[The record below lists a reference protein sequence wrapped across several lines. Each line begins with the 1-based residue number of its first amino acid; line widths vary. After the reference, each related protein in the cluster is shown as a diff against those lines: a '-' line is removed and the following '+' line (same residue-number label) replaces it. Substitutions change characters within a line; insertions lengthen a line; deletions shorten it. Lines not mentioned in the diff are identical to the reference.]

1 MGGQEAAVAG
11 SQGVVFTATDRKII
25 EERGGRTDRVRN
37 FIDALKDRPLTP
49 EVENEECN
57 ARPEQDIHE
66 LEGRYREHRRM
77 LKHSALYVP
86 EERVEINSELPD
98 DYQETPPLAF
108 EPETPIL
115 TQPSV
120 PAPTPEPAAKKKIIK
135 KTPAKNPRT
144 VEQAET
150 KPAELFDKLNQEQE
164 QKHAIRSK
172 VRTLHLQRL
181 FSNDEDEFKELTAAI
196 SRELI
201 ASTADSGRPYLEAKL
216 QELTLGTALY
226 KLKLLTSLESMEHD
240 EHHQKT
246 LKWLKKT
253 ISRLS
258 KK

>member
-25 EERGGRTDRVRN
+25 EERGGGVDRARH
-37 FIDALKDRPLTP
+37 FIDVLKDRPLTP
-49 EVENEECN
+49 EVENEETS

-66 LEGRYREHRRM
+66 LEGRYREHRSM

-98 DYQETPPLAF
+98 DYQETAPIMI
-108 EPETPIL
+108 EPESPTL
-115 TQPSV
+115 TRSAG
-120 PAPTPEPAAKKKIIK
+120 PAPTPEPEAEKKVAKKIRVEKPQ
-135 KTPAKNPRT
+135 PADR
-144 VEQAET
+144 AEA

-164 QKHAIRSK
+164 KKHSIRSR

-253 ISRLS
+253 IIRLS